1 MKNTNLVKAILVVTA
16 LVSVCAL
23 TACSALGQAQP
34 IAGTQSGVLAAEAA
48 VRSAGGLQ
56 TPAGTQAPG
65 ANRLEQIQ
73 ARGYIEVATEPY
85 FAPCEFID
93 PAKEGDEKYVGAD
106 IELAELI
113 AETLGVECRI
123 VPLEFT
129 AVLSSVTEGKY
140 DMAIS
145 AVPPYFFVALTAV
158 CMLRRSFSASKQRM
172 MSMPFSTA
180 FLTKKSTT
188 SSA

>member
-1 MKNTNLVKAILVVTA
+1 M
-16 LVSVCAL
+16 
-23 TACSALGQAQP
+23 
-34 IAGTQSGVLAAEAA
+34 
-48 VRSAGGLQ
+48 
-56 TPAGTQAPG
+56 
-65 ANRLEQIQ
+65 
-73 ARGYIEVATEPY
+73 
-85 FAPCEFID
+85 
-93 PAKEGDEKYVGAD
+93 
-106 IELAELI
+106 
-113 AETLGVECRI
+113 
-123 VPLEFT
+123 
-129 AVLSSVTEGKY
+129 Y

>member
-34 IAGTQSGVLAAEAA
+34 IAGTQSGVLPAEAA

-106 IELAELI
+106 IELAKLI

-129 AVLSSVTEGKY
+129 AVLSSVTEGK
-140 DMAIS
+140 
-145 AVPPYFFVALTAV
+145 
-158 CMLRRSFSASKQRM
+158 
-172 MSMPFSTA
+172 
-180 FLTKKSTT
+180 
-188 SSA
+188 